1 MYCRRWYGLMVVGC
15 AVFLALSITEAVE
28 RGPAGSFIRFRVDA
42 LPPGGAFSL
51 QGALHIHASPWTLR
65 GLNLTPQPVSETG
78 WTPWVNLAALPGGS
92 RGSLVFTVPDGARG
106 ITRFSRH
113 ADDGEPVRDVDW
125 ADPGGTQVIVTPDFG
140 DVRTFREQERRYYL
154 RTLAHTGERLLPLPR
169 PPLFFGNAW
178 GRATGAAGEYM
189 VKSLRLMGMN
199 SVGTDEHH
207 ALYETLY
214 GWSTQ
219 DAQYQPP
226 QFMPFDE
233 TAALEK
239 YREAY
244 RRFFTGRAA
253 ASPDM
258 RVFQMSDEPR
268 EIAIDGN
275 SEEANAGFRRW
286 LAAKGLSP
294 ATFEASA
301 WDAVTLQLARNPPGI
316 PGPVANRLFYWSRR
330 YQQYL
335 TPRMFSLAAQA
346 IRESAPHPEIQ
357 SFVALSGHA
366 LYMPS
371 RMPLDM
377 FELAKYPGLMPG
389 ISDWMTGGNW
399 NWDSHQAVAFSV
411 APYNAGARRYGADFG
426 KPPRSFPMMH
436 CVNPSLF
443 RAYTQLANQCKFIS
457 YYTYGPDYLATE
469 GFWSNQE
476 WAPQAVQIIN
486 RQAALVDDILGPGLM
501 RPSRVAMLYSL
512 SQEVWWP
519 LQSFPDKRATF
530 LALAHEHF
538 QPDLVTE
545 EQIAEGALAHYDA
558 LLVLDHFI
566 ARAARGR
573 IADWVKGGG
582 LLWACADAGVVDEY
596 HVEADLLLD
605 LAGLKRVEAPSDQS
619 VQFIPRKGETGIREH
634 EIPPRDRFHQIPI
647 RNMVMAEWPG
657 ATVRA
662 DYGDGHPALAE
673 KQVGKGKVVYS
684 GHRVGNAYSRR
695 AGARGEFRWW
705 QEGYRDVLT
714 MPLREAGIRQEF
726 SVSDALILSGAISTD
741 AGTVMILYPM
751 YHIHQDQPGL
761 TVTLREP
768 SRPHS
773 VQMVT
778 LPTLTDVPFDYA
790 DGVVTIRDWTLPGSG
805 AMLVIRRRPAPS
817 DPRLEAMRARAVE
830 SLASTDWQALSAGA
844 WFAGFFPEWDLA
856 ARLLP
861 LLGHQHWAVRRS
873 AAEALG
879 RLQHRPAANVLRQAI
894 ERETD
899 AHALA
904 DMLYALAR
912 IGHRDAKALARR
924 YREHAHP
931 VIRAEAQRAAELA
944 P

>member
-1 MYCRRWYGLMVVGC
+1 MRRTRWFFLVAAGWSLGVAG
-15 AVFLALSITEAVE
+15 AVAAADD
-28 RGPAGSFIRFRVDA
+28 RGPAGSYIRFRVDA
-42 LPPGGAFSL
+42 LPESGGFSL
-51 QGALHIHASPWTLR
+51 PAELLIHASPWSLR
-65 GLNLTPQPVSETG
+65 GLNLTPEPIAAVG
-78 WTPWVNLAALPGGS
+78 WTPWVNLAALPGGGN
-92 RGSLVFTVPDGARG
+92 GSLVFSVPEGARG
-106 ITRFSRH
+106 LTRFSRH
-113 ADDGEPVRDVDW
+113 ADEGSPIRDIDWSEPDGTR
-125 ADPGGTQVIVTPDFG
+125 VIVTPDFG
-140 DVRTFREQERRYYL
+140 DLRTFREQERRYYQ
-154 RTLAHTGERLLPLPR
+154 RSLAHTGERLLPLPR

-189 VKSLRLMGMN
+189 VKSFRLMGMN
-199 SVGTDEHH
+199 CVGTDENQ

-214 GWSTQ
+214 GWSSQ

-233 TAALEK
+233 PAALEK

-244 RRFFTGRAA
+244 RGFFSGRAA
-253 ASPDM
+253 AAPGM

-268 EIAIDGN
+268 EIPLDGG
-275 SEEANAGFRRW
+275 SAEANAGFRTW
-286 LAAKGLSP
+286 LAAQGLSP
-294 ATFEASA
+294 ATFEASD
-301 WDAVTLQLARNPPGI
+301 WNAVSLQLARNPPGI
-316 PGPVANRLFYWSRR
+316 PGPVANRLYYWSHR
-330 YQQYL
+330 YQHYL

-346 IRESAPHPEIQ
+346 IRESAPNPDVQ

-377 FELAKYPGLMPG
+377 VELAKYPGLMPG

-411 APYNAGARRYGADFG
+411 APYNAGARRYGADAD

-469 GFWSNQE
+469 GYWSNQE
-476 WAPQAVQIIN
+476 WAPQAVQLIN

-501 RPSRVAMLYSL
+501 RPSRVAMLYSM

-519 LQSFPDKRATF
+519 AQSFPDKRATF

-538 QPDLVTE
+538 QPELVTE
-545 EQIAEGALAHYDA
+545 EQIAEGALDHYDA
-558 LLVLDHFI
+558 LLVLEHFI
-566 ARAARGR
+566 SRAARGR

-582 LLWACADAGVVDEY
+582 LLYACADAAVSDEY
-596 HVEADLLLD
+596 LAHVDLLRD

-619 VQFIPRKGETGIREH
+619 VQFIPRPGETAIRQH

-647 RNMVMAEWPG
+647 RNMVMGEWPG

-662 DYGDGHPALAE
+662 DYSDGHPALAE

-705 QEGYRDVLT
+705 QDPYRDVLT

-726 SVSDALILSGAISTD
+726 SVSQPLVLSGAISTD

-751 YHIHQDQPGL
+751 AQIHQDQPGL
-761 TVTLREP
+761 TLTLREP
-768 SRPHS
+768 DRPHS

-778 LPTLTDVPFDYA
+778 LPTLTDVPFEYA
-790 DGVVTIRDWTLPGSG
+790 DGVVTIRDWTLPGAG
-805 AMLVIRRRPAPS
+805 AMLVVRRRPAAP
-817 DPRLEAMRARAVE
+817 DPRLGEMQARATE
-830 SLASTDWQALSAGA
+830 SLASKEWQALSAGA
-844 WFAGFFPEWDLA
+844 WFAGFFPDWKLA
-856 ARLLP
+856 PRLVP
-861 LLGHQHWAVRRS
+861 LLGHSHWAVRRS

-879 RLQHRPAANVLRQAI
+879 RLQYRPGADAVRKAI
-894 ERETD
+894 ERESD
-899 AHALA
+899 PHALA
-904 DMLYALAR
+904 DMVYALAR
-912 IGHRDAKALARR
+912 IGHGDAKALALR
-924 YREHAHP
+924 HAKSEHP
-931 VIRAEAQRAAELA
+931 VVRGEAERAAALT